1 MKKFIS
7 ERVCYTVL
15 IFFILSGE
23 CFTQGQGSDLF
34 HLDSLGAKGIKLD
47 KGWKFHAGDSAKW
60 ATPGYD
66 DHHWQSVNPTLE
78 LHHLPEV
85 KDAGIGWFR
94 LKMIVDSS
102 LFNENIAMVYT
113 AHGASQVYLNGELL
127 YKFGTVSS
135 NYATERTRFVSYRPF
150 SLKLGDQRLQE
161 LAVRYSFHKKNLYLN
176 IGNPNNLQIILKE
189 NNRAFADY
197 LRFEG
202 FYQNIRSIQLSFYLP
217 LGFLLLFLYSS
228 YRFQKEY
235 LYVGIFCFCMFLA
248 MTMTV
253 LGLSENRTANTANIY
268 LLTKQG
274 LSIVG
279 LIALLNGIY
288 ILFKHPKSF
297 TFYFIVSFAAVL
309 FLSYFILHDWVN
321 LLGNLFAF
329 VVNVEFLRLS
339 LIHFRRSRP
348 GAVTLVVTGIL
359 CLLLTLG
366 AILLGFSE
374 LGYFLLSVC
383 FVLPPIGLSLFFAG
397 EFARTGLSL
406 RSRIAE
412 VVELSEKTIAQE
424 KEKQQ
429 ILALQ
434 TETLEAQV
442 REKTT
447 ELMEQ
452 RQALEAEK
460 EVQLIAEFNRRFSE
474 SELKALR
481 AQMNPHFIFNSLN
494 SIDNLIQTEQ
504 KERATTYLAKFARL
518 IRAILENSK
527 HEVIPCW
534 KDLETLQLYLE
545 LENLRWDKKFTT
557 AVNIDQRIVNGDYK
571 IPPMLVQPYVENAI
585 HHGLLNKTGDDRK
598 LQISVQPENGS
609 IKYVIEDNGVGRAQ
623 AEVYNKLNLLSHQ
636 SMGMQITE
644 RRIQLFN
651 HNENGCITI
660 IDLFNDDQSPAG
672 TRVEMFINNQG

>member
-1 MKKFIS
+1 MKKFVYAS
-7 ERVCYTVL
+7 ACYFVL
-15 IFFILSGE
+15 ICFILTGK
-23 CFTQGQGSDLF
+23 CFSQEQVSDIF

-47 KGWKFHAGDSAKW
+47 QGWKFHAGDNPEWLK
-60 ATPGYD
+60 PGYND
-66 DHHWQSVNPTLE
+66 DDWQSVNPTVE
-78 LHHLPEV
+78 VHHLAVV
-85 KDAGIGWFR
+85 KKAGIGWFK

-102 LFNENIAMVYT
+102 LLNENIAMVYT
-113 AHGASQVYLNGELL
+113 AHGASEIYLNGELL

-135 NYATERTRFVSYRPF
+135 NYATEQTRFVSYRPF
-150 SLKLGDQRLQE
+150 SVKLGHQPIQE
-161 LAVRYSFHKKNLYLN
+161 LAVRYSFHQKNLYLN

-189 NNRAFADY
+189 SNRAFADH

-217 LGFLLLFLYSS
+217 LGFLLIFLYWS
-228 YRFQKEY
+228 YRLQKEY

-248 MTMTV
+248 MIMTV
-253 LGLSENRTANTANIY
+253 LGLSETRTANTANMY
-268 LLTKQG
+268 LLARQVI
-274 LSIVG
+274 LILG
-279 LIALLNGIY
+279 LIALLNGVY

-297 TFYFIVSFAAVL
+297 IFDFILAYAGIL
-309 FLSYFILHDWVN
+309 FLSYFIMHDWVN
-321 LLGNLFAF
+321 LFGNLFSF
-329 VVNVEFLRLS
+329 LVNIEFLRLS
-339 LIHFRRSRP
+339 IIGFRRGTP
-348 GAVTLVVTGIL
+348 GTVILVITGIL

-366 AILLGFSE
+366 AIMLNFSE
-374 LGYFLLSVC
+374 LGYFLLSIC
-383 FVLPPIGLSLFFAG
+383 FVVPPIGLSLFFAG
-397 EFARTGLSL
+397 EFARTGMSL

-412 VVELSEKTIAQE
+412 VVQLSEKTLAQE

-434 TETLEAQV
+434 AETLEAQV
-442 REKTT
+442 RQKTT

-460 EVQLIAEFNRRFSE
+460 EVKLIAEFNRRFSE

-504 KERATTYLAKFARL
+504 KERATTYLSKFARL

-527 HEVIPCW
+527 QEVIPCW

-545 LENLRWDKKFTT
+545 LENLRWDKKFTSE
-557 AVNIDQRIVNGDYK
+557 VNIDQKIIQGDYK
-571 IPPMLVQPYVENAI
+571 VPPMLVQPYVENAI
-585 HHGLLNKTGDDRK
+585 HHGLLNKAGNDRK
-598 LQISVQPENGS
+598 LMISVKPENGYL
-609 IKYVIEDNGVGRAQ
+609 KYVIEDNGVGREQ
-623 AEVYNKLNLLSHQ
+623 AEVYNKLNRLSHQ

-644 RRIQLFN
+644 RRIHLFN
-651 HNENGCITI
+651 QNENGSIKI

-672 TRVEMFINNQG
+672 TRVEISLNNQG